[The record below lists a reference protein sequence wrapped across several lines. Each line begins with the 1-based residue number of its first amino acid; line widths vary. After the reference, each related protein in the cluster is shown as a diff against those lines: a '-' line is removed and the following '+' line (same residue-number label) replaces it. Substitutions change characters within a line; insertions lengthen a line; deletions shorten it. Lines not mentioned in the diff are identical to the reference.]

1 MSVALCHLLM
11 PDTELDSPPQPSA
24 SAEGLA
30 PPVDPRAERIAK
42 EKEALLVRLSAGALD
57 TIQEKV
63 AYVLNR
69 FPGAR
74 DSDITLQLRYWQTF
88 EPERTAGEF
97 VRKKDLYEL
106 PRLTSLTR
114 ARARIQNTLNL
125 FKASEEVQQRRGVLE
140 EQERARAREQ
150 QLDVA
155 SISVY
160 MDESGK
166 TDDQLVVGSVWFL
179 HPPMRRS
186 SF

>member
-1 MSVALCHLLM
+1 M

-24 SAEGLA
+24 SAEELA
-30 PPVDPRAERIAK
+30 PPVDPRAEQIAK
-42 EKEALLVRLSAGALD
+42 EKETLLVRLSAGALD

-114 ARARIQNTLNL
+114 
-125 FKASEEVQQRRGVLE
+125 
-140 EQERARAREQ
+140 
-150 QLDVA
+150 
-155 SISVY
+155 
-160 MDESGK
+160 
-166 TDDQLVVGSVWFL
+166 
-179 HPPMRRS
+179 
-186 SF
+186 